1 MLVYNDKSVA
11 ILRFTSA
18 GDLIGVQ
25 GATEQQ
31 IPGIFI
37 A

>member
-1 MLVYNDKSVA
+1 M
-11 ILRFTSA
+11 IPA
-18 GDLIGVQ
+18 GDLDLVSVGFSLL